1 MYPLCGRCNKAVYPT
16 EKINCLDKNWH
27 RGCFSCE
34 VCKMTLNMKNYQGF
48 NKKPYCSMHYPKT
61 SFTIVTDT
69 PENIRLKQQSML
81 NSLALY
87 KEEFEKSKSK
97 GFSVVSDTPEM
108 QRVKKTQDQIS
119 NIKYHEEFEKSRVRS
134 DAPPPENRQDY
145 EQQPAPPQSYSNLPP
160 NSQPVVQKAEPVHS
174 VMPAIPPNR
183 GGKQHQALYSYTAAD
198 ADEVSLQEGDIIL
211 DGQKIDEGWMYGR
224 IQRTGQQGMLPANYV
239 QPL

>member
-1 MYPLCGRCNKAVYPT
+1 
-16 EKINCLDKNWH
+16 
-27 RGCFSCE
+27 
-34 VCKMTLNMKNYQGF
+34 MTLNMKNYQGF

-87 KEEFEKSKSK
+87 KDEFEKNKSK

-108 QRVKKTQDQIS
+108 QRAKKTQDLIS

-134 DAPPPENRQDY
+134 DAPLPENRQDY
-145 EQQPAPPQSYSNLPP
+145 EQQPANPQYSNLPP
-160 NSQPVVQKAEPVHS
+160 NSQALSHQVGLVHTA
-174 VMPAIPPNR
+174 MAAIPSHR
-183 GGKQHQALYSYTAAD
+183 GGQYQALYSYTAAD
-198 ADEVSLQEGDIIL
+198 ADEVSLQEGDVIL

-224 IQRTGQQGMLPANYV
+224 LQRTGQQGMLPANYV